1 MNSKVKYSIKN
12 DIQHVLDC
20 SDVYIGDTQSTTRKD
35 YVYSDELNKIIHQNI
50 SSPEALVR
58 IFVEVLTNAVDNVER
73 SKDSAK
79 PCRSIKIDLDLKTGL
94 TIIWNDGQII
104 PIMKNKDHHKQIG
117 SKEEESEFLNE
128 EDKQR
133 LKKLNELYIH
143 SLIFGHFK
151 SSSNYDGQKIQVS
164 GKNGVGVKCT
174 NIFSSYFCVTGTD
187 PDRKLKLTQEWTKN
201 MTKCAEPIITS
212 YKSTAIGY
220 TEVKYIPDFKRLNLT
235 KYPKEIYS
243 IFKKLVV
250 DVSAL
255 LPQTNFYFNGEKVL
269 IKRFQDYC
277 KLYYK
282 DEDMI
287 NTLIINHKESD
298 VVIVGS
304 ESPRQPISFV
314 NGQITNNGG
323 QHVQSWT
330 KTIFSGL
337 LESLNKT
344 SLSGRSTTKNNDK
357 KDIKLTKAD
366 ISPYFQF
373 FIHSRVIEPK
383 FDGQN
388 KNFLKTPKIESNL
401 EKTQLNKLLKW
412 PVISIIKDKV
422 LRSKELLALKKIET
436 TKRKAIVKVDGYD
449 PANKLG
455 TDSILIVCEGLSA
468 KSYAVSGIQT
478 GIFGKKGRN
487 HFGILPLRGKFLN
500 VKNVSLSKIG
510 SNKVVSDLIKVFNLK
525 FNLDYSQPQNYNTLN
540 YGTLLILTDADKD
553 GIHIKG
559 LLLNFL
565 HELFPTLFKKEGFV
579 ISMET
584 PIVKIFQKKGKEDL
598 LFYDENTF
606 EDYRQEHPQVKNFK
620 YYKGLGTINPK
631 DVPLFFGKK
640 VVKYTYDSKGETS
653 INKVFKEENAN
664 DRKLWLNAFN
674 PRISNYCLD
683 TLTKALPKGQGVEID
698 STDLINVKV
707 SDFMEHEMI
716 KFSYEDC
723 KRSLASCIDG
733 LKESQRKVIYAIR
746 KKFKSKQDFIKVAQL
761 SGYVAEQT
769 DYKHGEQNLCETIIK
784 FAQDF
789 VGTNNIPLL
798 EPDGQ
803 FGTRLEGGKD
813 SAASRYIYTK
823 PHKILKYLFREED
836 DPILTYTNEGEPTTF
851 IPILPIILI
860 NGSIGIGTG
869 WSCFI
874 PQYNPLELLDY
885 LYLKLKNDGEQG
897 GQSPP
902 LADGAKHHPEQEPLI
917 LDPYYKNF
925 KGKIKPFD
933 DERTKFTTYGKMK
946 RVDERTIQVTELPIG
961 MWTDKFK
968 DHCISLIE
976 KGMLSKLINESTTD
990 QVNFTLK
997 DLQDTTTIKLTSV
1010 LHTSNM
1016 VLFNHDNVITKYQTI
1031 NNILDEYFK
1040 TRLYYYRLRKT
1051 HQLDTLSKQINL
1063 NENKLK
1069 FILKVVENEKFLK
1082 QDDESI
1088 IKILNHEKFLK
1099 VDETFNYLLNIPI
1112 RGCTLNAVKV
1122 LNDTI
1127 FNLKQQLSDL
1137 DKMTINQLWIN
1148 ELDAIKPYL

>member
-20 SDVYIGDTQSTTRKD
+20 SDVYIGDTQSTTRKE
-35 YVYSDELNKIIHQNI
+35 YVYSEELNKIIHQSI

-73 SKDSAK
+73 SKDSVTQCK
-79 PCRSIKIDLDLKTGL
+79 SIKVDLDLKTGL
-94 TIIWNDGQII
+94 TSVWNDGQII

-117 SKEEESEFLNE
+117 SKDEDSEFLNE

-187 PDRKLKLTQEWTKN
+187 PNRKLKLTQEWTNN
-201 MTKCAEPIITS
+201 MTKCTEPNITT
-212 YKSTAIGY
+212 YKSTSIGY
-220 TEVKYIPDFKRLNLT
+220 TEIKYIPDFKRLNLS

-243 IFKKLVV
+243 IFKKLVI

-255 LPQTNFYFNGEKVL
+255 LPQTNFYFNGEKIL
-269 IKRFQDYC
+269 IKRLQDYC
-277 KLYYK
+277 KLYYS
-282 DEDMI
+282 DEETI
-287 NTLIINHKESD
+287 NTLIIKHKESE

-304 ESPRQPISFV
+304 ESSRQPISFV
-314 NGQITNNGG
+314 NGQITSNGG

-344 SLSGRSTTKNNDK
+344 SNKTNDK

-388 KNFLKTPKIESNL
+388 KNFLKTPKVESHL
-401 EKTQLNKLLKW
+401 EKSQLNKLLKW

-436 TKRKAIVKVDGYD
+436 TGKRKAIVKVEGYD

-455 TDSILIVCEGLSA
+455 TNSILIVCEGLSA

-584 PIVKIFQKKGKEDL
+584 PIVKVFQKKDKEDL

-606 EDYRQEHPQVKNFK
+606 EDYRLKHPHIKNFK

-631 DVPLFFGKK
+631 NVPLFFGKK
-640 VVKYTYDSKGETS
+640 LVKYTYDSKGETS
-653 INKVFKEENAN
+653 INKVFKDENAN
-664 DRKLWLNAFN
+664 DRKQWLNTFN

-683 TLTKALPKGQGVEID
+683 TLTNSLSKDHQTD
-698 STDLINVKV
+698 HDLINVKV

-733 LKESQRKVIYAIR
+733 FKESQRKVIYAIR
-746 KKFKSKQDFIKVAQL
+746 KKFKSKQTDFIKVAQL

-798 EPDGQ
+798 ESDGQ

-851 IPILPIILI
+851 IPILPLILV

-874 PQYNPLELLDY
+874 PQYNPLELFDY
-885 LYLKLKNDGEQG
+885 IYLKLKNSED
-897 GQSPP
+897 
-902 LADGAKHHPEQEPLI
+902 QEPLD
-917 LDPYYKNF
+917 LNPYYKNF

-933 DERTKFTTYGKMK
+933 DKKLKFTTYGKMK
-946 RVDERTIQVTELPIG
+946 RLDERTVQITELPVG

-968 DHCISLIE
+968 DHCISMVE
-976 KGMLSKLINESTTD
+976 KGIISRMINESTTD

-997 DLQDTTTIKLTSV
+997 DLQDTTAIKLTSV

-1016 VLFNHDNVITKYQTI
+1016 VLFNNNNIITKYQTI
-1031 NNILDEYFK
+1031 DAIFNEYFK
-1040 TRLYYYRLRKT
+1040 TRLHYYKLRKD
-1051 HQLDTLSKQINL
+1051 HQLDTLADQINL

-1069 FILKVVENEKFLK
+1069 FILKVVEDEKFLK
-1082 QDDESI
+1082 QDDDTI
-1088 IKILNHEKFLK
+1088 INKLNNENFLK
-1099 VDETFNYLLNIPI
+1099 VDNTFNYLLNIPI
-1112 RGCTLNAVKV
+1112 RGCTLSAVKG

-1127 FNLKQQLSDL
+1127 VKLKQQLNDL
-1137 DKMTINQLWIN
+1137 DKMTIRQIWIM
-1148 ELDAIKPYL
+1148 ELDELKPYL

>member
-1 MNSKVKYSIKN
+1 MISKVKYSIKN

-20 SDVYIGDTQSTTRKD
+20 SDVYIGDTQSTTRKE
-35 YVYSDELNKIIHQNI
+35 YVYSDKLNKIIQQNI
-50 SSPEALVR
+50 SSPEALIR

-73 SKDSAK
+73 SKDSDR
-79 PCRSIKIDLDLKTGL
+79 PCRSIKIDLNLDTGL
-94 TIIWNDGQII
+94 TTVWNDGQII
-104 PIMKNKDHHKQIG
+104 PIMKNKDHYKQIG
-117 SKEEESEFLNE
+117 SNEQESEFLTE
-128 EDKQR
+128 EDKKYH
-133 LKKLNELYIH
+133 KKLNNLYIH

-151 SSSNYDGQKIQVS
+151 SSSNYDGNKVQVS

-187 PDRKLKLTQEWTKN
+187 PEHQLKLTQEWTKN
-201 MTKCAEPIITS
+201 MTQCTEPRITS
-212 YKSTAIGY
+212 YKSTGIGY
-220 TEVKYIPDFKRLNLT
+220 TEVKYIPDFKRFNLS
-235 KYPKEIYS
+235 KYHDSKNHDVRRVEHIGYPKEIYS
-243 IFKKLVV
+243 IFKKLVI

-255 LPQTNFYFNGEKVL
+255 VPQTNFYFNGEKIL
-269 IKRFQDYC
+269 IKRLQDYC
-277 KLYYK
+277 KLYYTN
-282 DEDMI
+282 EEMI
-287 NTLIINHKESD
+287 NMLSINHKESE

-304 ESPRQPISFV
+304 ESPKEPISFV
-314 NGQITNNGG
+314 NGQITSGGG

-344 SLSGRSTTKNNDK
+344 SLKNDK
-357 KDIKLTKAD
+357 IKLTKAD
-366 ISPYFQF
+366 ICPYFQF
-373 FIHSRVIEPK
+373 FIHSRVFEPK

-388 KNFLKTPKIESNL
+388 KNFLKSPKVESKL
-401 EKTQLNKLLKW
+401 EKSQLNKLLKW
-412 PVISIIKDKV
+412 PVVSIIKDKV
-422 LRSKELLALKKIET
+422 LRSKELLALKKIEGV
-436 TKRKAIVKVDGYD
+436 RKHKTVVKVDGYD

-487 HFGILPLRGKFLN
+487 YFGILPLRGKFLN

-510 SNKVVSDLIKVFNLK
+510 ANKVVSDFIKVFNLK
-525 FNLDYSQPQNYNTLN
+525 FDLDYSQPQNYNTLN

-584 PIVKIFQKKGKEDL
+584 PIVKVFEKKGKEDL

-606 EDYRQEHPQVKNFK
+606 KDYQSNHPQVKNFK
-620 YYKGLGTINPK
+620 YYKGLGTINAK
-631 DVPLFFGKK
+631 DAPLFFGKK
-640 VVKYTYDSKGETS
+640 LVKYTYDSKGEIS
-653 INKVFKEENAN
+653 INKVFKEEHAN
-664 DRKLWLNAFN
+664 DRKLWLNTFN

-683 TLTKALPKGQGVEID
+683 ALTANLID
-698 STDLINVKV
+698 VKV

-733 LKESQRKVIYAIR
+733 FKESQRKVIYAIR
-746 KKFKSKQDFIKVAQL
+746 KKFKSKQTDFIKVAQL

-784 FAQDF
+784 FAQNF
-789 VGTNNIPLL
+789 VGTNNISLL

-813 SAASRYIYTK
+813 SAASRYIYTR

-836 DPILTYTNEGEPTTF
+836 DPILTYTNEGEPF
-851 IPILPIILI
+851 IFVPILPLSLI

-874 PQYNPLELLDY
+874 PQYNPLEIFDY
-885 LYLKLKNDGEQG
+885 IYSKLNNEGTK
-897 GQSPP
+897 
-902 LADGAKHHPEQEPLI
+902 EPLN
-917 LDPYYKNF
+917 LVPYYKNF

-933 DERTKFTTYGKMK
+933 DDKLKFITYGKMK
-946 RVDERTIQVTELPIG
+946 RINERTIQITELPIG

-968 DHCISLIE
+968 DQCLSLIE
-976 KGMLSKLINESTTD
+976 KGLLSKLMNDSTID

-997 DLQDTTTIKLTSV
+997 DLQDTTAIKLTSI
-1010 LHTSNM
+1010 LHTTNM
-1016 VLFNHDNVITKYQTI
+1016 VLFNHDSVITKYQTI
-1031 NNILDEYFK
+1031 NDILNEYFK
-1040 TRLYYYRLRKT
+1040 TRLYYYKLRKD
-1051 HQLDTLSKQINL
+1051 HQLDTLAKQINL

-1069 FILKVVENEKFLK
+1069 FILKVVENETFLK
-1082 QDDESI
+1082 QDDETI
-1088 IKILNHEKFLK
+1088 IKILNDEKFLK
-1099 VDETFNYLLNIPI
+1099 VNDTFNYLLNIPI
-1112 RGCTLNAVKV
+1112 RGCTLTAVKV
-1122 LNDTI
+1122 LSDTI
-1127 FNLKQQLSDL
+1127 AQLKQQLKNL
-1137 DKMTINQLWIN
+1137 DKMTINQMWMN
-1148 ELDAIKPYL
+1148 DLDEIKPYLINFS

>member
-20 SDVYIGDTQSTTRKD
+20 SDVWIGNTENSTRKE
-35 YVYSDELNKIIHQNI
+35 YVYSDITDKIVYQTI
-50 SSPEALVR
+50 SSPEVLVR
-58 IFVEVLTNAVDNVER
+58 IFVEVLTNAVDNIER
-73 SKDSAK
+73 SKNSSK
-79 PCRSIKIDLDLKTGL
+79 PCKSIKINLDLETGL
-94 TIIWNDGQII
+94 TCVWNDGQII
-104 PIMKNKDHHKQIG
+104 PIMKNKDHHEQIG
-117 SKEEESEFLNE
+117 SIDEESELLNK
-128 EDKQR
+128 EDKKR

-151 SSSNYDGQKIQVS
+151 SSSNYDSTKIQVS

-187 PDRKLKLTQEWTKN
+187 PEQKLKLIQEWTKN
-201 MTKCAEPIITS
+201 MTTCTEPKITS
-212 YKSTAIGY
+212 YGQKSGY
-220 TEVKYIPDFKRLNLT
+220 TEVKYVPDFKRLNLPG
-235 KYPKEIYS
+235 YPEEICS

-255 LPQTNFYFNGEKVL
+255 LPQTNFYFNGEKIP
-269 IKRFQDYC
+269 IKRLQDYC
-277 KLYYK
+277 KLYYA
-282 DEDMI
+282 DTEAI
-287 NTLIINHKESD
+287 NSIIINYKDSE
-298 VVIVGS
+298 VVLVGS
-304 ESPRQPISFV
+304 ELSHPHVSFV
-314 NGQITNNGG
+314 NGQITSGGG

-330 KTIFSGL
+330 KTILTGIL
-337 LESLNKT
+337 DALNKT
-344 SLSGRSTTKNNDK
+344 SSKKEKNNDK
-357 KDIKLTKAD
+357 KDIRLTKAD
-366 ISPYFQF
+366 ITPYFQF

-388 KNFLKTPKIESNL
+388 KNFLKAPKVESNL
-401 EKTQLNKLLKW
+401 DKSQLSKILKW
-412 PVISIIKDKV
+412 PVITMIKDKV

-436 TKRKAIVKVDGYD
+436 TKRKTIVKVDGYD

-478 GIFGKKGRN
+478 GILGKKGRN
-487 HFGILPLRGKFLN
+487 FFGILPLRGKFLN
-500 VKNVSLSKIG
+500 VKNVSLAKIG
-510 SNKVVSDLIKVFNLK
+510 ANKVVSDLIKVFNLK
-525 FNLDYSQPQNYNTLN
+525 FNLDYSQPQNYKTLN

-559 LLLNFL
+559 LILNFL
-565 HELFPTLFKKEGFV
+565 HELFPTLFKKEGFI

-606 EDYRQEHPQVKNFK
+606 EDYRRDHPQIKHFK

-640 VVKYTYDSKGETS
+640 LVEYTYDNKGEQS
-653 INKVFKEENAN
+653 INKVFKDENAN
-664 DRKLWLNAFN
+664 DRKQWLNTFN

-683 TLTKALPKGQGVEID
+683 TLPEASTTK
-698 STDLINVKV
+698 LINVKV

-746 KKFKSKQDFIKVAQL
+746 KKFKSKQSDFIKVAQL

-789 VGTNNIPLL
+789 VGTNNISLL

-823 PHKILKYLFREED
+823 PHKILKYLFKEED
-836 DPILTYTNEGEPTTF
+836 DPVLEYTSEGEPISF
-851 IPILPIILI
+851 IPILPLVLI

-874 PQYNPLELLDY
+874 PQYNPLELIDY
-885 LYLKLKNDGEQG
+885 IYSKLKNE
-897 GQSPP
+897 P
-902 LADGAKHHPEQEPLI
+902 QEPLT
-917 LDPYYKNF
+917 LNPYYRNF
-925 KGKIKPFD
+925 KGKIKPV
-933 DERTKFTTYGKMK
+933 DEDKLKFTTYGKMK
-946 RVDERTIQVTELPIG
+946 RIDEKTIQVTELPIG
-961 MWTDKFK
+961 VWTDKFK
-968 DHCISLIE
+968 EHCLSLIE
-976 KGMLSKLINESTTD
+976 KGIMSKLINESTID

-997 DLQDTTTIKLTSV
+997 DLQDISAIKLTST
-1010 LHTSNM
+1010 LHTTNM
-1016 VLFNHDNVITKYQTI
+1016 VLFNHKSVITKYQTI
-1031 NNILDEYFK
+1031 DDILNEYFK
-1040 TRLYYYRLRKT
+1040 IRLHYYKLRKD
-1051 HQLDTLSKQINL
+1051 HQLDKLKQKGEL

-1082 QDDESI
+1082 QEDQTI
-1088 IKILNHEKFLK
+1088 INILENEKFLK
-1099 VDETFNYLLNIPI
+1099 VDDTFNYLLNIPV
-1112 RGCTLNAVKV
+1112 RGCTLNAVK
-1122 LNDTI
+1122 I
-1127 FNLKQQLSDL
+1127 LKDGITKIKQEIIDL
-1137 DKMTINQLWIN
+1137 DKMTINQMWIN
-1148 ELDAIKPYL
+1148 ELDIIRPYLSG